1 MTAHLLMTDGDKN
14 VKNRMAIGTLA
25 SAAVFLT
32 SLNYRALF
40 FPLTILQEGL

>member
-1 MTAHLLMTDGDKN
+1 MGA
-14 VKNRMAIGTLA
+14 LA

-32 SLNYRALF
+32 SLNYRALCVAF